1 MLCRVEMVNSEQRY
15 GRFYRWRMLHLQGG
29 LKGTIIIMA
38 VLMVLAVAM
47 LYTSNTNPM
56 FILLIVA
63 AVLGYFIYQLY
74 IKPNSMFRKR
84 PGAAMETEVYIFT
97 ENGFT
102 LNVKN
107 EESGTS
113 DHSSSQYS
121 VLTSAVETGGDFILF
136 TSPTQGYMIEKTA
149 FTNGSP
155 DELREVLKQKMGKKF
170 KTRQK

>member
-29 LKGTIIIMA
+29 LKGTIIILA
-38 VLMVLAVAM
+38 VLVVLAAAM
-47 LYTSNTNPM
+47 LLNSGANPL
-56 FILLIVA
+56 FLLLIVA
-63 AVLGYFIYQLY
+63 AALAYFVYQLY
-74 IKPNSMFRKR
+74 IKPNSLFRKR

-107 EESGTS
+107 EESGS
-113 DHSSSQYS
+113 NDHSSSQYS
-121 VLTSAVETGGDFILF
+121 VLTSAVETSGDFILF

-155 DELREVLKQKMGKKF
+155 DELRTVLKEKMGKKF
-170 KTRQK
+170 KTKQK